1 MDVMTAGSSGAW
13 LSCCKEGENVG
24 KCVWGGYFFLSQGNM
39 KELGWKPQAHPPNI
53 VQHLSWREMGLH

>member
-24 KCVWGGYFFLSQGNM
+24 KCVWGGYFFLFQGNM

-53 VQHLSWREMGLH
+53 V